1 MPVIRVSDAV
11 MEILKQFAVP
21 LQDTPDSVL
30 RRLLNEYVSL
40 KNGKSQAA
48 AELVPP
54 PPPGAP
60 LGKGKQRYVRWIIAS
75 LNSQG
80 GRARARE
87 VIKHIGKT
95 FGHEITASEREPLK
109 SGQPRWIK
117 IVNSVRVEMVKRG
130 LLNKTEYGIWE
141 LTGQSKES
149 GPGNSKSYHD
159 S

>member
-40 KNGKSQAA
+40 KKGKSPARA
-48 AELVPP
+48 AEHLVPP

-60 LGKGKQRYVRWIIAS
+60 LGKSKQRYVRWIIAS

-117 IVNSVRVEMVKRG
+117 IVNSVRVEMVKTRPA
-130 LLNKTEYGIWE
+130 
-141 LTGQSKES
+141 Q
-149 GPGNSKSYHD
+149 
-159 S
+159 